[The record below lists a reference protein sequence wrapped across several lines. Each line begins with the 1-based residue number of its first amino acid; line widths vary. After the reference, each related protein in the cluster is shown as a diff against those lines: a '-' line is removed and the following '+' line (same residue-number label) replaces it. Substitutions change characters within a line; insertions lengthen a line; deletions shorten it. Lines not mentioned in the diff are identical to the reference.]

1 MFVLLKGWGAMLDR
15 YPQTAKSI
23 IAGVVAALLAGA
35 GFFVLGM
42 AFKDPFDASMVMV
55 VTIGVALFV
64 YAFRLAKRAVDE
76 KRDDLVRRI
85 LSDRRFFWAGIGLLV
100 LLQVAIELADSMLAG
115 TGLNFQISWMLR
127 IAFLGFEFFYVIVA
141 F

>member
-1 MFVLLKGWGAMLDR
+1 MLDR

-42 AFKDPFDASMVMV
+42 VLKDPFDASMVMV

-76 KRDDLVRRI
+76 KRDVLVRRI
-85 LSDRRFFWAGIGLLV
+85 LSDRHFFWAGIGLLV